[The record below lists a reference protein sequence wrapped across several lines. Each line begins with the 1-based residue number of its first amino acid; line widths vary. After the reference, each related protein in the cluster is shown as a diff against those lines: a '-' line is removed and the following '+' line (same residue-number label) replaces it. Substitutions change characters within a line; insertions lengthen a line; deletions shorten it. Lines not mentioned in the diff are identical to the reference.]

1 MSFTLFE
8 FGGVADGSYRIGAVY
23 QTAATG
29 GAHRK
34 TRQQAIGGVLLTG
47 SDVAAAFIRCRPFL
61 IVSLNLTHILPTTV
75 VILFTQFAY
84 PIRVFSGRNNNF
96 L

>member
-1 MSFTLFE
+1 MGAVYPLRINSIQANNSNANSLRKNPMSLTLFE
-8 FGGVADGSYRIGAVY
+8 FGGVADGSYRMGAVY

-47 SDVAAAFIRCRPFL
+47 SDVAC
-61 IVSLNLTHILPTTV
+61 SN
-75 VILFTQFAY
+75 Y
-84 PIRVFSGRNNNF
+84 YG
-96 L
+96 